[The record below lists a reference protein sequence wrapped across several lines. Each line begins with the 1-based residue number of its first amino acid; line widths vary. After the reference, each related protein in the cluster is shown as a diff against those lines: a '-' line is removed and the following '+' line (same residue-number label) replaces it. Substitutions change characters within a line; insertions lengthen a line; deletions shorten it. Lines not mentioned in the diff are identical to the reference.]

1 MPSNGHGYAEGGNP
15 PVGQNVLVGEKG
27 PEIAR
32 FKEPVH
38 VYSNKQSKNFG
49 LDRILQKVKI
59 KKPKSV
65 GMSPNVTININGN
78 ISSERDARKYAD
90 IIDRKFAQYFE
101 NIGLDFG

>member
-1 MPSNGHGYAEGGNP
+1 M
-15 PVGQNVLVGEKG
+15 
-27 PEIAR
+27 
-32 FKEPVH
+32 
-38 VYSNKQSKNFG
+38 YSNKQSKNFG
-49 LDRILQKVKI
+49 LDRVLQKVKI

-90 IIDRKFAQYFE
+90 IIDRKIAQYFE